1 MSIDIKSLIMIQD
14 FNDLEGSS
22 QTIENLFLNNKKDI
36 TLDLQEYILGES
48 LLYGNYFA
56 YILLDKSL
64 RTKKTDLEMKKSI
77 LIRIDNILNL
87 NINNPSFKKQIIE
100 PLEKI
105 KKEINH
111 NFYRRKK
118 MYLYFKEFVL
128 IEFCLINLLGE

>member
-87 NINNPSFKKQIIE
+87 NINNPSFRKQIIE

>member
-87 NINNPSFKKQIIE
+87 NINNPGFKKQIIE